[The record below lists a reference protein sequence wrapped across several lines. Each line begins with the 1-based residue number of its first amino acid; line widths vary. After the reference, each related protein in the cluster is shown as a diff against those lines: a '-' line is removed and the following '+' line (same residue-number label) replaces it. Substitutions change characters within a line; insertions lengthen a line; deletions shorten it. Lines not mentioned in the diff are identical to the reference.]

1 MKPITATRSRFNS
14 ALLLACAL
22 SGCAAMS
29 ESECRNTD
37 WYALGEREGLIYGVR
52 PQVDQY
58 AEQCG
63 KYGVQP
69 AQKEYLAGW
78 FYGERERGV
87 RMGGESP

>member
-1 MKPITATRSRFNS
+1 MKPITATRNLFSSVSVF
-14 ALLLACAL
+14 ALLA
-22 SGCAAMS
+22 GCAGMS
-29 ESECRNTD
+29 DTECRTAD
-37 WYALGEREGLIYGVR
+37 WYALGERDGLVYGLR

-58 AEQCG
+58 AAQCG

-78 FYGERERGV
+78 FYGERERGI